1 MFDYGEFPRS
11 KLYFRMQQLCR
22 LFTSC
27 IEETLR
33 ELQFHDD
40 AFLGWFENYHHR
52 LPMNDNDVRFQ
63 EHITKKWKLA
73 VEKQVAQ
80 LETLLERFKRKG
92 EEVESLRDG
101 VRSYDV
107 RDKQVS

>member
-1 MFDYGEFPRS
+1 MD
-11 KLYFRMQQLCR
+11 
-22 LFTSC
+22 
-27 IEETLR
+27 
-33 ELQFHDD
+33 
-40 AFLGWFENYHHR
+40 
-52 LPMNDNDVRFQ
+52 DNDVHFQ
-63 EHITKKWKLA
+63 EHITKKWKSA